1 MDAMRRG
8 MVSSLGAGS
17 ALALALAGC
26 ASSQHPEVHYKETFS
41 SVLISSDGKHLVA
54 VGSNHH
60 YVLDAPPPLVDALH
74 SSLHPQLKAEFSTFH
89 VDPTATVT
97 GDYALALAG
106 DLPPGAQKTAAE
118 LGFVR
123 DDAGTWREAGHLQG
137 RRYSGWTYR
146 MGEHQERFNQT
157 YTVDIVVEAR
167 HGDAVVQS
175 LDTPIRVAA
184 DGVQMIYYAPLAPII
199 IPVIFL
205 TAAKDH

>member
-1 MDAMRRG
+1 MDAIRRG
-8 MVSSLGAGS
+8 MVLGA
-17 ALALALAGC
+17 ACALALAGC
-26 ASSQHPEVHYKETFS
+26 ASSQHPEVRYKETFS
-41 SVLISSDGKHLVA
+41 SVLISADGKHLVA
-54 VGSNHH
+54 VGSSHH
-60 YVLDAPPPLVDALH
+60 YVLDAPPPLVEALH
-74 SSLHPQLKAEFSTFH
+74 SGLHSQLTAEFSTFR

-97 GDYALALAG
+97 GDYTLMLAG
-106 DLPPGAQKTAAE
+106 ELSPAARKTAAD
-118 LGFVR
+118 LGFDR

-137 RRYSGWTYR
+137 HRYSGWTYK
-146 MGEHQERFNQT
+146 MGEHQEKFNQP

-184 DGVQMIYYAPLAPII
+184 DGVQLIYYAPLAPII

>member
-1 MDAMRRG
+1 MDAIRRG
-8 MVSSLGAGS
+8 MVLAVGLG
-17 ALALALAGC
+17 LALAFAGC

-41 SVLISSDGKHLVA
+41 SVLISADNKHLVA

-60 YVLDAPPPLVDALH
+60 YVLDAPPPLVEAIH
-74 SSLHPQLKAEFSTFH
+74 SGLRSQLKAEFSTFR

-97 GDYALALAG
+97 GDYTLALTG
-106 DLPPGAQKTAAE
+106 DLPPAAQKTAAD

-123 DDAGTWREAGHLQG
+123 DDAGTWRETGHLQG
-137 RRYSGWTYR
+137 HRYSGWTYK
-146 MGEHQERFNQT
+146 MGEHQEKFNQP

>member
-1 MDAMRRG
+1 MDAIRRG
-8 MVSSLGAGS
+8 MVMAVGAG
-17 ALALALAGC
+17 LALALGGC
-26 ASSQHPEVHYKETFS
+26 ASSQHPEHHYKETFS
-41 SVLISSDGKHLVA
+41 SVLISADDKHLVA

-60 YVLDAPPPLVDALH
+60 YVFDAPPALAAALH
-74 SSLHPQLKAEFSTFH
+74 SDLHTQLRAEFSTFH
-89 VDPTATVT
+89 VDPQATIT
-97 GDYALALAG
+97 GDYTLLLAS
-106 DLPPGAQKTAAE
+106 DLPPAAQKTAAD

-123 DDAGTWREAGHLQG
+123 DDAGTWREAGLLQG
-137 RRYSGWTYR
+137 RRYSGWTYKL
-146 MGEHQERFNQT
+146 GEQQQKLSQP
-157 YTVDIVVEAR
+157 YTIDIVVEAH